1 MSTQHGPY
9 VCMCN
14 VSIGIGSMKEFIKE
28 WNVILQVSDLGL
40 CSTLDM
46 SHIYVCTL
54 HTKDLGHK
62 FTTQQVQVR
71 KNLRLTY
78 QKDPY
83 FPYGISKRALKMPST
98 CATVPSSGKQQ
109 LWCVEHSSLQ
119 PSNILSIMKVAATK
133 IMTSIMV
140 RVHNL

>member
-1 MSTQHGPY
+1 MCLHNKGHKC
-9 VCMCN
+9 VCVMCLLEF
-14 VSIGIGSMKEFIKE
+14 GSMKEFIKE
-28 WNVILQVSDLGL
+28 WNVILQVSALGL

-54 HTKDLGHK
+54 HTKDIGHK

-71 KNLRLTY
+71 KNLRLPY

-98 CATVPSSGKQQ
+98 CVTVPSSGKQQ
-109 LWCVEHSSLQ
+109 LWCGALQ
-119 PSNILSIMKVAATK
+119 ST
-133 IMTSIMV
+133 T
-140 RVHNL
+140 